1 MKGDEKMKIV
11 REKATTPIRFEN
23 LNVGDVFYDLDNDCT
38 SMKCMSNKAV
48 DLEDGCIYSL
58 CLTDSCIYLE
68 AELVIK

>member
-1 MKGDEKMKIV
+1 MKII
-11 REKATTPIRFEN
+11 REKATTSIRFEN
-23 LNVGDVFYDLDNDCT
+23 LNVGDVFYDLDNECT

-58 CLTDSCIYLE
+58 NLSDSCTYLD

>member
-1 MKGDEKMKIV
+1 MKIV

-23 LNVGDVFYDLDNDCT
+23 LNVGDVFYDLDNEST

-58 CLTDSCIYLE
+58 NLSDSCTYLD

>member
-1 MKGDEKMKIV
+1 MKII

-23 LNVGDVFYDLDNDCT
+23 LNVGDVFYDLDNECT

-58 CLTDSCIYLE
+58 NLSDSCTYLD

>member
-1 MKGDEKMKIV
+1 MKIV

-48 DLEDGCIYSL
+48 DLEDGTIYSL
-58 CLTDSCIYLE
+58 CYSDSCIYLN